1 MYIHRVT
8 SRSIVLKGGLGAWLP
23 EIQLIYLKLSFLG
36 GGQASETTLKHDV
49 CICVTQG
56 LDVHRY
62 RTQQVIAIGLYEME
76 EDDKK
81 VSINLI

>member
-1 MYIHRVT
+1 MAPRNTIDIPQT
-8 SRSIVLKGGLGAWLP
+8 FIFGGAAP
-23 EIQLIYLKLSFLG
+23 
-36 GGQASETTLKHDV
+36 ETTLKHDV

-56 LDVHRY
+56 IDVYRY

-81 VSINLI
+81 VSINLIILFK